1 MSLYN
6 KTLAVSGITIITLIL
21 VLFAASQLILL
32 ASYTDLEEQN
42 TFKNA
47 QRVQEALLDD
57 IDKLNS
63 ADSDWASW
71 DDTYD
76 FVQNG
81 NQEYIDSNLQPITL
95 TNLRVNFILF
105 YDLSGHLVYGKGID
119 LESRGEIPIPESF
132 QDDLLPNNILLNH
145 IDTESSVDGIIL
157 LNEGPVLITSQPILT
172 GEAKGPIQGTL
183 IMGRY
188 LNSAEIDRIAQIT
201 HLSLDLQQI
210 NDNNQMPADF
220 VVAKSHLSKETTIVT
235 RALDKQSIGGY
246 ILLHDI
252 FGEPILLLRADM
264 PREIYKQGLITM
276 QYFVISLTL
285 TGLIIGIVNVLFLE
299 RNILSRLAY
308 LSKNVAEIGDDQ
320 NMSARVSLSGNDE
333 LSSLAYN
340 INSMLEKLEQAED
353 ARKKELLLQEI
364 HHRVKNNLQIIS
376 SLLNLQSKR
385 INDKEIIEMLKD
397 SQNRIKSMA
406 LIHEKLYNSKDL
418 IGIDFGEYLRDLV
431 ANLFRSYSIDP
442 NQIKL
447 NMEINNISLG
457 LDTAIPCGLI
467 INELVSNSFKY
478 AFPDGRKGE
487 ISVNIIPTNN
497 GQFILT
503 VRDNGFGFPEDLDI
517 KRSKTLGLQ
526 LVYSLVEQLEGT
538 IELDRS
544 TGTDFKITFKE
555 LKSE

>member
-6 KTLAVSGITIITLIL
+6 KTLVVSGITIITLIL
-21 VLFAASQLILL
+21 VLFVASQLILL

-42 TFKNA
+42 TFQNA

-81 NQEYIDSNLQPITL
+81 NKEYIDSNLQPITL

-105 YDLSGHLVYGKGID
+105 YNLSGHLVYGKGVD

-132 QDDLLPNNILLNH
+132 RDDLFPNDILLNH

-172 GEAKGPIQGTL
+172 SEAKGPIQGTL

-220 VVAKSHLSKETTIVT
+220 EVAKSHLSKETPIVT

-264 PREIYKQGLITM
+264 PREIYKQGRITM

-299 RNILSRLAY
+299 RNVLSRLAY

-320 NMSARVSLSGNDE
+320 NMSTRVSLSGNDE

-340 INSMLEKLEQAED
+340 INGMLEKLEQAED

-376 SLLNLQSKR
+376 SLLNLQSQMIR
-385 INDKEIIEMLKD
+385 
-397 SQNRIKSMA
+397 
-406 LIHEKLYNSKDL
+406 KLS
-418 IGIDFGEYLRDLV
+418 R
-431 ANLFRSYSIDP
+431 
-442 NQIKL
+442 
-447 NMEINNISLG
+447 
-457 LDTAIPCGLI
+457 C
-467 INELVSNSFKY
+467 
-478 AFPDGRKGE
+478 
-487 ISVNIIPTNN
+487 
-497 GQFILT
+497 
-503 VRDNGFGFPEDLDI
+503 
-517 KRSKTLGLQ
+517 
-526 LVYSLVEQLEGT
+526 
-538 IELDRS
+538 
-544 TGTDFKITFKE
+544 
-555 LKSE
+555 